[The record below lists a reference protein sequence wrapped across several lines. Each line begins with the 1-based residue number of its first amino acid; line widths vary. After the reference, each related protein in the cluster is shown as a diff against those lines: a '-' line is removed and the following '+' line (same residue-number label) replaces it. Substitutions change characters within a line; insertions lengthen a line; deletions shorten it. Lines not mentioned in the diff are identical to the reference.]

1 MYIAGLVACLVS
13 LLPAAQGQKPPK
25 PLPPLSEDK
34 GHLVYTPDEQG
45 NRIPDFSYCGYQASE
60 VGIPNVPVKM
70 VVPLREGDATLRIQA
85 AIDRVAAMP
94 KGADGFRGVVLLQK
108 GVYNVQGQLKIDS
121 SGVVLR
127 GSGMGAGGTVL
138 LGTGKDRQTLVRITG
153 RDNRSYGSEA
163 KVVNPYVPV
172 NATKLTLAAANFKAG
187 DQIIV
192 HRPSTKNWI
201 AVLHTETF
209 GGGISALGW
218 KPGERDLFWERKI
231 TQVEGNTITL
241 DVPLTT
247 ALDTTY
253 GGATV
258 ALCSWPGRID
268 HAGVENMQLASTCD
282 TSNPKDEAHRWMAIT
297 LENVEDA
304 WVRQIIFRHFAGSA
318 VDVLETARRITVEDC
333 KSLEPVSEIGGQRR
347 YTFLVTGQ
355 QTLVQR
361 CYAEGGYHD
370 FAVGYC
376 AAGPNAFV
384 QCQSVQPYNFSGAID
399 SWASGVLFDIVNV
412 DGNALRFGNRGQDG
426 QGAGWSAAN
435 SVFWQCTAARV
446 DCYKPPTAN
455 NWAFGTWAQFSG
467 DGYWGESNNAV
478 NPRSLYYAQLGERLK
493 RDVSDRAQVLF
504 VETDASSSPSVAVA
518 AQLTAI
524 SVNPAPRLSD
534 WIDAAPARQ
543 PIPVNGSGIQTIDAA
558 GIPQPARPSLAP
570 VMCIQNGWV
579 VRGSGVVTGN
589 RQEVPWWSGSVL
601 PTDLPKMKLHITRF
615 VPGRTGTGL
624 TDDLDA
630 LTDTM
635 KQRNLV
641 AIEHNYALWYERRR
655 DDHERIRRMDGEVWP
670 PFYELPFARSGQGT
684 GWDGMSKYDLTK
696 YNTWYWG
703 RLHQFADLADRKGLV
718 LVHQNYFQ
726 HNIIE
731 AGAHYADFPWRP
743 VNNINNTGFPEPV
756 PYAGDK
762 RLFMAE
768 QFYDVNHPVRRALHR
783 AYIRQCLNNFV
794 GNNGVIQL
802 TGAEFT
808 GPRHFVA
815 FWLDVI
821 REWERETGKKQIIG
835 LSATKDVQD
844 SILDD
849 KDRAALVDLIDIR
862 YWHYQADG
870 KAYAP
875 QGGQNLAPRQHARL
889 LKPKASSFE
898 QVYRAVKEYR
908 LKYPGKA
915 VMYSGD
921 GYDQWGWAA
930 FMAGGSL
937 AVIPKLA
944 DAWLTAAS
952 GMLPV
957 EAPAGAPGVYML
969 SGKEGTIVYLAQGA
983 TAQLDLSKQ
992 SGAYKETWI
1001 SAGNG
1006 KEIKSA
1012 TGKGGQPIE
1021 LKNPQQG
1028 AALVWV
1034 HK

>member
-1 MYIAGLVACLVS
+1 MLH
-13 LLPAAQGQKPPK
+13 LLPCAHAQKQSKA
-25 PLPPLSEDK
+25 LPPLAEDGK
-34 GHLVYTPDEQG
+34 GRLVYTPDEQG

-60 VGIPNVPVKM
+60 VVIPSVPVKI
-70 VVPLREGDATLRIQA
+70 VVPWRAGDATLRIQS
-85 AIDRVAAMP
+85 AIDWVAVLP
-94 KGADGFRGVVLLQK
+94 KDRDGFRGAVLLQK
-108 GVYNVQGQLKIDS
+108 GVYNVEGQLKIDS

-127 GSGMGAGGTVL
+127 GSGMGEDGTVL
-138 LGTGKDRQTLVRITG
+138 LGTGTDRQTLVRITG
-153 RDNRSYGSEA
+153 RDNRVWGKEI
-163 KVVNPYVPV
+163 KITDPYVPV
-172 NATKLTLAAANFKAG
+172 NASKLTLGSSGFKTG
-187 DQIIV
+187 DNIIV

-201 AVLHTETF
+201 AALHTETF

-218 KPGERDLFWERKI
+218 KPGERDIFWDRRI
-231 TQVEGNTITL
+231 VQAEGNTLTL

-253 GGATV
+253 GGAMV
-258 ALCSWPGRID
+258 ASYTWTGRISRV
-268 HAGVENMQLASTCD
+268 GIENMHLSSAYD
-282 TSNPKDEAHRWMAIT
+282 TTNAKDEAHRWMAIT
-297 LENVEDA
+297 LENAEDA
-304 WVRQIIFRHFAGSA
+304 WVRQVRFTHFAGSA
-318 VDVLETARRITVEDC
+318 VNVLETARRVTVEDC

-347 YTFLVTGQ
+347 YTFLTTGQ

-361 CYAEGGYHD
+361 CYAENGYHD

-399 SWASGVLFDIVNV
+399 SWASGVLFDLVNV

-455 NWAFGTWAQFSG
+455 NWAFGIWAQFSG
-467 DGYWGESNNAV
+467 DGYWGESNNTIT
-478 NPRSLYYAQLGERLK
+478 PRSLYYAQLGERLK
-493 RDVSDRAQVLF
+493 KDVSDRAQVLF
-504 VETDASSSPSVAVA
+504 VETNASSSPTAAVA
-518 AQLTAI
+518 AQLTAL
-524 SVNPAPRLSD
+524 SANPAPRLSD
-534 WIDAAPARQ
+534 WIDGAAGRQ
-543 PIPVNGSGIQTIDAA
+543 PIPVSSAGILTIDAA
-558 GIPQPARPSLAP
+558 GIKQPSTHPAP
-570 VMCIQNGWV
+570 APAMQVRNGWV
-579 VRGSGVVTGN
+579 VRGNTVVTGN

-601 PTDLPKMKLHITRF
+601 PADLPKMKPHITRF

-624 TDDLDA
+624 TDDLEA

-635 KQRNLV
+635 QQRNLV

-670 PFYELPFARSGQGT
+670 PFYEVPFAHSGQGT
-684 GWDGMSKYDLTK
+684 AWDGLSKYDLTR
-696 YNTWYWG
+696 YNSWYWN
-703 RLHQFADLADRKGLV
+703 RLQQFAGLADQKGLV

-768 QFYDVNHPVRRALHR
+768 QFYDEDHPVRRALHR
-783 AYIRQCLNNFV
+783 AYIRQCLDNFKNNT
-794 GNNGVIQL
+794 GVIQL

-821 REWERETGKKQIIG
+821 KEWEEETKKKQIIG
-835 LSATKDVQD
+835 LSATRDVQD
-844 SILDD
+844 SILADAG
-849 KDRAALVDLIDIR
+849 RAAVVDLIDIR
-862 YWHYQADG
+862 YWHYQAG
-870 KAYAP
+870 GHAYAP

-889 LKPKASSFE
+889 LKPKATSFE

-921 GYDQWGWAA
+921 GYDRFGWAA

-937 AVIPKLA
+937 AALPPVPPVFA
-944 DAWLTAAS
+944 AAAS

-957 EAPAGAPGVYML
+957 EGGDVPML
-969 SGKEGTIVYLAQGA
+969 SGKEGIIVYVASGKWVP
-983 TAQLDLSKQ
+983 LDLSER
-992 SGAYKETWI
+992 SGAYKAVWI

-1006 KEIKSA
+1006 QEIKQEKIS
-1012 TGKGGQPIE
+1012 GGRMAA
-1021 LKNPQQG
+1021 LKNPQSG
-1028 AALVWV
+1028 AALVWL